1 MIKEQMQDGLW
12 RQNAGLVQLLGLCP
26 TLAVTVNIT
35 NGFAL
40 GVATIF
46 VMMLSNISI
55 SPIRN
60 YVPESARVPIFI
72 LVIAGLVTIVD
83 LSINALS
90 KPLYDALGIFIPLIV
105 TNCAI
110 LGRAEAF
117 ASKQPVGL
125 AALDGTMMGLGF
137 LFVLLTLGGLR
148 ELLGQGTLFADMH
161 LLFGPM
167 AHNWTIVPF
176 GENYSFLIAVLPPGA
191 FLVMGFLMAIKNA
204 IDWQIKLRADAA
216 KPEPIK
222 GAKRIRTTGNIS

>member
-1 MIKEQMQDGLW
+1 MIKEQIKDGLW
-12 RQNAGLVQLLGLCP
+12 KQNAGLVQLLGLCP

-35 NGFAL
+35 NGVAL

-105 TNCAI
+105 TNCIVLA
-110 LGRAEAF
+110 RVEAF
-117 ASKQPVGL
+117 ASKNSTLPSL
-125 AALDGTMMGLGF
+125 YDGFFMGLG
-137 LFVLLTLGGLR
+137 LTLVLIILGAVR
-148 ELLGQGTLFADMH
+148 EIVGNGTLFQNLH
-161 LLFGPM
+161 
-167 AHNWTIVPF
+167 
-176 GENYSFLIAVLPPGA
+176 FLIGDKYEFLTIQLFDSSDGFLLAALPPGA
-191 FLVMGFLMAIKNA
+191 FIALSALILFLNLVN
-204 IDWQIKLRADAA
+204 Q
-216 KPEPIK
+216 
-222 GAKRIRTTGNIS
+222 KR

>member
-1 MIKEQMQDGLW
+1 MIKEQIKDGLW
-12 RQNAGLVQLLGLCP
+12 KQNAGLVQLLGLCP

-35 NGFAL
+35 NGVAL

-105 TNCAI
+105 TNCIVLA
-110 LGRAEAF
+110 RVEAF
-117 ASKQPVGL
+117 ASKNSTLPSL
-125 AALDGTMMGLGF
+125 YDGFFMGLG
-137 LFVLLTLGGLR
+137 LTFVLIILGAVR
-148 ELLGQGTLFADMH
+148 EIVGNGTLFQNVH
-161 LLFGPM
+161 
-167 AHNWTIVPF
+167 
-176 GENYSFLIAVLPPGA
+176 FLIGDKYEFLTIQLFDSSDGFLLAALPPGA
-191 FLVMGFLMAIKNA
+191 FIALSALILFLNLVN
-204 IDWQIKLRADAA
+204 Q
-216 KPEPIK
+216 
-222 GAKRIRTTGNIS
+222 KR

>member
-1 MIKEQMQDGLW
+1 MIKEQIKDGLW
-12 RQNAGLVQLLGLCP
+12 KQNAGLVQLLGLCP

-35 NGFAL
+35 NGVAL

-105 TNCAI
+105 TNCIVLA
-110 LGRAEAF
+110 RVEAF
-117 ASKQPVGL
+117 ASKNSTLPSL
-125 AALDGTMMGLGF
+125 YDGFFMGLG
-137 LFVLLTLGGLR
+137 LTFVLIILGAVR
-148 ELLGQGTLFADMH
+148 EIGGNGTLFQNVH
-161 LLFGPM
+161 
-167 AHNWTIVPF
+167 
-176 GENYSFLIAVLPPGA
+176 FLIGDKYEFLTIQLFDSSDGFLLAALPPGA
-191 FLVMGFLMAIKNA
+191 FIALSALILFLNLVN
-204 IDWQIKLRADAA
+204 Q
-216 KPEPIK
+216 
-222 GAKRIRTTGNIS
+222 KR

>member
-1 MIKEQMQDGLW
+1 MIREQLQDGLW
-12 RQNAGLVQLLGLCP
+12 KQNAGLVQLLGLCP

-105 TNCAI
+105 TNCIVLA
-110 LGRAEAF
+110 RVEAF
-117 ASKQPVGL
+117 ASKNPTL
-125 AALDGTMMGLGF
+125 PSLYDGFFMGLG
-137 LFVLLTLGGLR
+137 LTFVLIILGAVR
-148 ELLGQGTLFADMH
+148 EIVGNGTLFQNLH
-161 LLFGPM
+161 
-167 AHNWTIVPF
+167 
-176 GENYSFLIAVLPPGA
+176 FLIGDKYEFLTIQLFDSSDGFLLAALPPGA
-191 FLVMGFLMAIKNA
+191 FIALSVLILFLNLVN
-204 IDWQIKLRADAA
+204 Q
-216 KPEPIK
+216 
-222 GAKRIRTTGNIS
+222 KR

>member
-1 MIKEQMQDGLW
+1 MIKEQIQDGLW

-105 TNCAI
+105 TNCIVLA
-110 LGRAEAF
+110 RVEAF
-117 ASKQPVGL
+117 ASKNTTLPSL
-125 AALDGTMMGLGF
+125 YDGFFMGLG
-137 LFVLLTLGGLR
+137 LTFVLIILGAVR
-148 ELLGQGTLFADMH
+148 EIVGNGTLFQNLH
-161 LLFGPM
+161 
-167 AHNWTIVPF
+167 
-176 GENYSFLIAVLPPGA
+176 FLIGEKYQFLTIQLFDSSDGFLLAALPPGA
-191 FLVMGFLMAIKNA
+191 FIALSALIVFLNLVNQK
-204 IDWQIKLRADAA
+204 K
-216 KPEPIK
+216 
-222 GAKRIRTTGNIS
+222 

>member
-1 MIKEQMQDGLW
+1 MIKEQIQDGLW

-72 LVIAGLVTIVD
+72 LVIASLVTIVD

-105 TNCAI
+105 TNCIVLA
-110 LGRAEAF
+110 RVEAF
-117 ASKQPVGL
+117 ASKNSTLPSL
-125 AALDGTMMGLGF
+125 YDGFFMGLG
-137 LFVLLTLGGLR
+137 LTFVLIILGAVR
-148 ELLGQGTLFADMH
+148 EIVGNGTLFQNLH
-161 LLFGPM
+161 
-167 AHNWTIVPF
+167 
-176 GENYSFLIAVLPPGA
+176 FLIGEKYQFLTIQLFDSSDGFLLAALPPGA
-191 FLVMGFLMAIKNA
+191 FIALSALIVFLNLVNQK
-204 IDWQIKLRADAA
+204 K
-216 KPEPIK
+216 
-222 GAKRIRTTGNIS
+222 

>member
-1 MIKEQMQDGLW
+1 MIKEQIKDGLW
-12 RQNAGLVQLLGLCP
+12 KQNAGLVQLLGLCP

-105 TNCAI
+105 TNCIVLA
-110 LGRAEAF
+110 RVEAF
-117 ASKQPVGL
+117 ASKNTTLPSL
-125 AALDGTMMGLGF
+125 YDGFFMGLG
-137 LFVLLTLGGLR
+137 LTFVLIILGAVR
-148 ELLGQGTLFADMH
+148 EIVGNGTLFQNVH
-161 LLFGPM
+161 
-167 AHNWTIVPF
+167 
-176 GENYSFLIAVLPPGA
+176 FLIGDKYEFLTIQLFDSSDGFLLAALPPGA
-191 FLVMGFLMAIKNA
+191 FIALSALILFLNLVN
-204 IDWQIKLRADAA
+204 Q
-216 KPEPIK
+216 
-222 GAKRIRTTGNIS
+222 KR

>member
-1 MIKEQMQDGLW
+1 MIREQVKDGLW
-12 RQNAGLVQLLGLCP
+12 KQNAGLVQLLGLCP

-35 NGFAL
+35 NGVAL

-105 TNCAI
+105 TNCIVLA
-110 LGRAEAF
+110 RVEAF
-117 ASKQPVGL
+117 ASKNSTLPSL
-125 AALDGTMMGLGF
+125 YDGFFMGLG
-137 LFVLLTLGGLR
+137 LTFVLIILGAVR
-148 ELLGQGTLFADMH
+148 EIVGNGTLFQNVH
-161 LLFGPM
+161 
-167 AHNWTIVPF
+167 
-176 GENYSFLIAVLPPGA
+176 FLIGDKYEFLTIQLFDSSDGFLLAALPPGA
-191 FLVMGFLMAIKNA
+191 FIALSALILFLNLVN
-204 IDWQIKLRADAA
+204 Q
-216 KPEPIK
+216 
-222 GAKRIRTTGNIS
+222 KR

>member
-1 MIKEQMQDGLW
+1 MIREQLQDGLW
-12 RQNAGLVQLLGLCP
+12 KQNAGLVQLLGLCP

-35 NGFAL
+35 NGVAL

-105 TNCAI
+105 TNCIVLA
-110 LGRAEAF
+110 RVEAF
-117 ASKQPVGL
+117 ASKNSTLPSL
-125 AALDGTMMGLGF
+125 YDGFFMGLG
-137 LFVLLTLGGLR
+137 LTFVLIILGAVR
-148 ELLGQGTLFADMH
+148 EIVGNGTLFQNLH
-161 LLFGPM
+161 
-167 AHNWTIVPF
+167 
-176 GENYSFLIAVLPPGA
+176 FLIGDKYEFLTIQLFDSSDGFLLAALPPGA
-191 FLVMGFLMAIKNA
+191 FIALSALILFLNLIN
-204 IDWQIKLRADAA
+204 Q
-216 KPEPIK
+216 
-222 GAKRIRTTGNIS
+222 KR

>member
-1 MIKEQMQDGLW
+1 MIKEQIQDGLW

-46 VMMLSNISI
+46 VMILSNISI

-105 TNCAI
+105 TNCIVLA
-110 LGRAEAF
+110 RVEAF
-117 ASKQPVGL
+117 ASKNSTLPSL
-125 AALDGTMMGLGF
+125 YDGFFMGLG
-137 LFVLLTLGGLR
+137 LTFVLIILGAVR
-148 ELLGQGTLFADMH
+148 EIVGNGTLFQNLH
-161 LLFGPM
+161 
-167 AHNWTIVPF
+167 
-176 GENYSFLIAVLPPGA
+176 FLIGEKYQFLTIQLFDSSDGFLLAALPPGA
-191 FLVMGFLMAIKNA
+191 FIALSALIVFLNLVNQK
-204 IDWQIKLRADAA
+204 K
-216 KPEPIK
+216 
-222 GAKRIRTTGNIS
+222 

>member
-1 MIKEQMQDGLW
+1 MIKEQIQDGLW

-105 TNCAI
+105 TNCIVLA
-110 LGRAEAF
+110 RVEAF
-117 ASKQPVGL
+117 ASKNSTLPSL
-125 AALDGTMMGLGF
+125 YDGFFMGLG
-137 LFVLLTLGGLR
+137 LTFVLIILGAVR
-148 ELLGQGTLFADMH
+148 EIVGNGTLFQNLH
-161 LLFGPM
+161 
-167 AHNWTIVPF
+167 
-176 GENYSFLIAVLPPGA
+176 FLIGEKYQFLTIQLFDSSDGFLLAALPPGA
-191 FLVMGFLMAIKNA
+191 FIALSALIVFLNLANQK
-204 IDWQIKLRADAA
+204 K
-216 KPEPIK
+216 
-222 GAKRIRTTGNIS
+222 

>member
-1 MIKEQMQDGLW
+1 MIKEQVKDGLW
-12 RQNAGLVQLLGLCP
+12 KQNAGLVQLLGLCP

-35 NGFAL
+35 NGVAL

-105 TNCAI
+105 TNCIVLA
-110 LGRAEAF
+110 RVEAF
-117 ASKQPVGL
+117 ASKNSTLPSL
-125 AALDGTMMGLGF
+125 YDGFFMGLG
-137 LFVLLTLGGLR
+137 LTFVLIILGAVR
-148 ELLGQGTLFADMH
+148 EIVGNGTLFQNIH
-161 LLFGPM
+161 
-167 AHNWTIVPF
+167 
-176 GENYSFLIAVLPPGA
+176 FLIGDKYEFLTIQLFDSSDGFLLAALPPGA
-191 FLVMGFLMAIKNA
+191 FIALSALILFLNLVN
-204 IDWQIKLRADAA
+204 Q
-216 KPEPIK
+216 
-222 GAKRIRTTGNIS
+222 KR

>member
-1 MIKEQMQDGLW
+1 MIREQIKDGLW
-12 RQNAGLVQLLGLCP
+12 KQNAGLVQLLGLCP

-35 NGFAL
+35 NGVAL

-105 TNCAI
+105 TNCIVLA
-110 LGRAEAF
+110 RVEAF
-117 ASKQPVGL
+117 ASKNSTLPSL
-125 AALDGTMMGLGF
+125 YDGFFMGLG
-137 LFVLLTLGGLR
+137 LTFVLIILGAVR
-148 ELLGQGTLFADMH
+148 EIVGNGTLFQNVH
-161 LLFGPM
+161 
-167 AHNWTIVPF
+167 
-176 GENYSFLIAVLPPGA
+176 FLIGDKYEFLTIQLFDSSDGFLLAALPPGA
-191 FLVMGFLMAIKNA
+191 FIALSALILFLNLIN
-204 IDWQIKLRADAA
+204 Q
-216 KPEPIK
+216 
-222 GAKRIRTTGNIS
+222 KR

>member
-1 MIKEQMQDGLW
+1 MIKEQVKDGLW
-12 RQNAGLVQLLGLCP
+12 KQNAGLVQLLGLCP

-35 NGFAL
+35 NGVAL

-105 TNCAI
+105 TNCIVLA
-110 LGRAEAF
+110 RVEAF
-117 ASKQPVGL
+117 ASKNATLPSL
-125 AALDGTMMGLGF
+125 YDGFFMGLG
-137 LFVLLTLGGLR
+137 LTFVLIILGAVR
-148 ELLGQGTLFADMH
+148 EIVGNGTLFQNVH
-161 LLFGPM
+161 
-167 AHNWTIVPF
+167 
-176 GENYSFLIAVLPPGA
+176 FLIGDKYQFLTVQLFDSSDGFLLAALPPGA
-191 FLVMGFLMAIKNA
+191 FIALSALILFLNLVN
-204 IDWQIKLRADAA
+204 Q
-216 KPEPIK
+216 
-222 GAKRIRTTGNIS
+222 KR

>member
-1 MIKEQMQDGLW
+1 MIKEQIQDGLW

-46 VMMLSNISI
+46 VMILSNISI

-105 TNCAI
+105 TNCIVLA
-110 LGRAEAF
+110 RVEAF
-117 ASKQPVGL
+117 ASKNSTLPSL
-125 AALDGTMMGLGF
+125 YDGFFMGLG
-137 LFVLLTLGGLR
+137 LTFVLIILGAVR
-148 ELLGQGTLFADMH
+148 EIVGNGTLFQNLH
-161 LLFGPM
+161 
-167 AHNWTIVPF
+167 
-176 GENYSFLIAVLPPGA
+176 FLIGEKYQFLTIQLFDSSDGFLLAALPPGA
-191 FLVMGFLMAIKNA
+191 FIALSALIVFLNLANQK
-204 IDWQIKLRADAA
+204 K
-216 KPEPIK
+216 
-222 GAKRIRTTGNIS
+222 

>member
-1 MIKEQMQDGLW
+1 MIKEQIKDGLW
-12 RQNAGLVQLLGLCP
+12 KQNAGLVQLLGLCP

-105 TNCAI
+105 TNCIVLA
-110 LGRAEAF
+110 RVEAF
-117 ASKQPVGL
+117 ASKNTTLPSL
-125 AALDGTMMGLGF
+125 YDGFFMGLG
-137 LFVLLTLGGLR
+137 LTFVLIILGAVR
-148 ELLGQGTLFADMH
+148 EIVGNGTLFQNLH
-161 LLFGPM
+161 
-167 AHNWTIVPF
+167 
-176 GENYSFLIAVLPPGA
+176 FLIGDKYEFLTIQLFDSSDGFLLAALPPGA
-191 FLVMGFLMAIKNA
+191 FIALSALILFLNLVN
-204 IDWQIKLRADAA
+204 Q
-216 KPEPIK
+216 
-222 GAKRIRTTGNIS
+222 KR

>member
-1 MIKEQMQDGLW
+1 MIREQLQDGLW
-12 RQNAGLVQLLGLCP
+12 KQNAGLVQLLGLCP

-35 NGFAL
+35 NGVAL

-105 TNCAI
+105 TNCIVLA
-110 LGRAEAF
+110 RVEAF
-117 ASKQPVGL
+117 ASKNSTLPSL
-125 AALDGTMMGLGF
+125 YDGFFMGLG
-137 LFVLLTLGGLR
+137 LTFVLIILGAVR
-148 ELLGQGTLFADMH
+148 EIVGNGTLFQNLH
-161 LLFGPM
+161 
-167 AHNWTIVPF
+167 
-176 GENYSFLIAVLPPGA
+176 FLIGDKYEFLTIQLFDSSDGFLLAARPPGA
-191 FLVMGFLMAIKNA
+191 FIALSALILFLNLVN
-204 IDWQIKLRADAA
+204 Q
-216 KPEPIK
+216 
-222 GAKRIRTTGNIS
+222 KR

>member
-105 TNCAI
+105 TNCIVLA
-110 LGRAEAF
+110 RVEAF
-117 ASKQPVGL
+117 ASKNSTLPSL
-125 AALDGTMMGLGF
+125 YDGFFMGLG
-137 LFVLLTLGGLR
+137 LTFVLIILGAVR
-148 ELLGQGTLFADMH
+148 EIVGNGTLFQNLH
-161 LLFGPM
+161 
-167 AHNWTIVPF
+167 
-176 GENYSFLIAVLPPGA
+176 FLIGEKYQFLTIQLFDSSDGFLLAALPPGA
-191 FLVMGFLMAIKNA
+191 FIALSALIVFLNLVNQK
-204 IDWQIKLRADAA
+204 K
-216 KPEPIK
+216 
-222 GAKRIRTTGNIS
+222 

>member
-1 MIKEQMQDGLW
+1 MIREQIKDGLW
-12 RQNAGLVQLLGLCP
+12 KQNAGLVQLLGLCP

-35 NGFAL
+35 NGVAL

-105 TNCAI
+105 TNCIVLA
-110 LGRAEAF
+110 RVEAF
-117 ASKQPVGL
+117 ASKNATLPSLYDGFFMGIGL
-125 AALDGTMMGLGF
+125 T
-137 LFVLLTLGGLR
+137 FVLIILGAVR
-148 ELLGQGTLFADMH
+148 EIVGNGTLFQNVH
-161 LLFGPM
+161 
-167 AHNWTIVPF
+167 
-176 GENYSFLIAVLPPGA
+176 FLIGDKYEFLTIQLFDSSDGFLLAALPPGA
-191 FLVMGFLMAIKNA
+191 FIALSALILFLNLVN
-204 IDWQIKLRADAA
+204 Q
-216 KPEPIK
+216 
-222 GAKRIRTTGNIS
+222 KR

>member
-1 MIKEQMQDGLW
+1 MIKEQIKDGLW
-12 RQNAGLVQLLGLCP
+12 KQNAGLVQLLGLCP

-35 NGFAL
+35 NGVAL

-105 TNCAI
+105 TNCIVLA
-110 LGRAEAF
+110 RVEAF
-117 ASKQPVGL
+117 ASKNSTIPSL
-125 AALDGTMMGLGF
+125 YDGFFMGLG
-137 LFVLLTLGGLR
+137 LTFVLIILGAVR
-148 ELLGQGTLFADMH
+148 EIVGNGTLFQNVH
-161 LLFGPM
+161 
-167 AHNWTIVPF
+167 
-176 GENYSFLIAVLPPGA
+176 FLIGDKYEFLTIQLFDSSDGFLLAALPPGA
-191 FLVMGFLMAIKNA
+191 FIALSALILFLNMVN
-204 IDWQIKLRADAA
+204 Q
-216 KPEPIK
+216 
-222 GAKRIRTTGNIS
+222 KR

>member
-1 MIKEQMQDGLW
+1 MIREQIKDGLW
-12 RQNAGLVQLLGLCP
+12 KQNAGLVQLLGLCP

-35 NGFAL
+35 NGVAL

-105 TNCAI
+105 TNCIVLA
-110 LGRAEAF
+110 RVEAF
-117 ASKQPVGL
+117 ASKNSTLPSL
-125 AALDGTMMGLGF
+125 YDGFFMGLG
-137 LFVLLTLGGLR
+137 LTFVLIILGAVR
-148 ELLGQGTLFADMH
+148 EIVGNGTLFQNVH
-161 LLFGPM
+161 
-167 AHNWTIVPF
+167 
-176 GENYSFLIAVLPPGA
+176 FLIGDKYEFLTIQLFDSSDGFLLAALPPGA
-191 FLVMGFLMAIKNA
+191 FIALSALILFLNLVN
-204 IDWQIKLRADAA
+204 Q
-216 KPEPIK
+216 
-222 GAKRIRTTGNIS
+222 KR

>member
-1 MIKEQMQDGLW
+1 MIKEQIKDGLW
-12 RQNAGLVQLLGLCP
+12 KQNAGLVQLLGLCP

-35 NGFAL
+35 NGVAL

-105 TNCAI
+105 TNCIVLA
-110 LGRAEAF
+110 RVEAF
-117 ASKQPVGL
+117 ASKNSTLPSL
-125 AALDGTMMGLGF
+125 YDGFFMGLG
-137 LFVLLTLGGLR
+137 LTFVLIILGAVR
-148 ELLGQGTLFADMH
+148 EIVGNGTLFQNVH
-161 LLFGPM
+161 
-167 AHNWTIVPF
+167 
-176 GENYSFLIAVLPPGA
+176 FLIGDKYEFLTIQLFDSSDGFLLAALPPGA
-191 FLVMGFLMAIKNA
+191 FIALSALILFLNLVNK
-204 IDWQIKLRADAA
+204 
-216 KPEPIK
+216 
-222 GAKRIRTTGNIS
+222 KR

>member
-1 MIKEQMQDGLW
+1 MIREQLQDGLW
-12 RQNAGLVQLLGLCP
+12 KQNAGLVQLLGLCP

-35 NGFAL
+35 NGVAL

-105 TNCAI
+105 TNCIVLA
-110 LGRAEAF
+110 RVEAF
-117 ASKQPVGL
+117 ASKNSTLPSL
-125 AALDGTMMGLGF
+125 YDGFFMGLG
-137 LFVLLTLGGLR
+137 LTFVLIILGAAR
-148 ELLGQGTLFADMH
+148 EIIGNGTLFQNVH
-161 LLFGPM
+161 
-167 AHNWTIVPF
+167 
-176 GENYSFLIAVLPPGA
+176 FLIGDKYEFLTIQLFDSSDGFLLAALPPGA
-191 FLVMGFLMAIKNA
+191 FIALSALILFLNLVN
-204 IDWQIKLRADAA
+204 Q
-216 KPEPIK
+216 
-222 GAKRIRTTGNIS
+222 KR

>member
-1 MIKEQMQDGLW
+1 MIREQVKDGLW
-12 RQNAGLVQLLGLCP
+12 KQNAGLVQLLGLCP

-35 NGFAL
+35 NGLAL

-105 TNCAI
+105 TNCIVLA
-110 LGRAEAF
+110 RVEAF
-117 ASKQPVGL
+117 ASKNSTLPSL
-125 AALDGTMMGLGF
+125 YDGFFMGLG
-137 LFVLLTLGGLR
+137 LTFVLIILGAVR
-148 ELLGQGTLFADMH
+148 EIVGNGTLFQNLH
-161 LLFGPM
+161 
-167 AHNWTIVPF
+167 
-176 GENYSFLIAVLPPGA
+176 FLIGDKYEFFTIQLFDSSNGFLLAALPPGA
-191 FLVMGFLMAIKNA
+191 FIALSALILFLNLVNQK
-204 IDWQIKLRADAA
+204 K
-216 KPEPIK
+216 
-222 GAKRIRTTGNIS
+222 ISSKEL

>member
-1 MIKEQMQDGLW
+1 MIKEQIQDGLW

-60 YVPESARVPIFI
+60 YVSESARVPIFI

-105 TNCAI
+105 TNCIVLA
-110 LGRAEAF
+110 RVEAF
-117 ASKQPVGL
+117 ASKNSTLPSL
-125 AALDGTMMGLGF
+125 YDGFFMGLG
-137 LFVLLTLGGLR
+137 LTFVLIILGAVR
-148 ELLGQGTLFADMH
+148 EIVGNGTLFQNLH
-161 LLFGPM
+161 
-167 AHNWTIVPF
+167 
-176 GENYSFLIAVLPPGA
+176 FLIGEKYQFLTIQLFDSSDGFLLAALPPGA
-191 FLVMGFLMAIKNA
+191 FIALSALIVFLNLVNQK
-204 IDWQIKLRADAA
+204 K
-216 KPEPIK
+216 
-222 GAKRIRTTGNIS
+222 

>member
-1 MIKEQMQDGLW
+1 MIKEQIKDGLW
-12 RQNAGLVQLLGLCP
+12 KQNAGLVQLLGLCP

-35 NGFAL
+35 NGVAL

-105 TNCAI
+105 TNCIVLA
-110 LGRAEAF
+110 RVEAF
-117 ASKQPVGL
+117 ASKNATLPSFY
-125 AALDGTMMGLGF
+125 DGFFMGLG
-137 LFVLLTLGGLR
+137 LTFVLIILGAVR
-148 ELLGQGTLFADMH
+148 EIVGNGTLFQNVH
-161 LLFGPM
+161 
-167 AHNWTIVPF
+167 
-176 GENYSFLIAVLPPGA
+176 FLIGDKYEFLTIQLFDSSDGFLLAALPPGA
-191 FLVMGFLMAIKNA
+191 FIALSALILFLNLVN
-204 IDWQIKLRADAA
+204 Q
-216 KPEPIK
+216 
-222 GAKRIRTTGNIS
+222 KR

>member
-1 MIKEQMQDGLW
+1 MIREQIKDGLW
-12 RQNAGLVQLLGLCP
+12 KQNAGLVQLLGLCP

-35 NGFAL
+35 NGVAL

-105 TNCAI
+105 TNCIVLA
-110 LGRAEAF
+110 RVEAF
-117 ASKQPVGL
+117 ASKNSTLPSFY
-125 AALDGTMMGLGF
+125 DGFFMGLG
-137 LFVLLTLGGLR
+137 LTFVLIILGAVR
-148 ELLGQGTLFADMH
+148 EIVGNGTLFQNVH
-161 LLFGPM
+161 
-167 AHNWTIVPF
+167 
-176 GENYSFLIAVLPPGA
+176 FLIGDKYEFLTIQLFDSSDGFLLAALPPGA
-191 FLVMGFLMAIKNA
+191 FIALSALILFLNLVN
-204 IDWQIKLRADAA
+204 Q
-216 KPEPIK
+216 
-222 GAKRIRTTGNIS
+222 KR

>member
-1 MIKEQMQDGLW
+1 MIKDQIHDGLW

-26 TLAVTVNIT
+26 TLAVTVNVT

-46 VMMLSNISI
+46 VMMISNISI

-105 TNCAI
+105 TNCIVLA
-110 LGRAEAF
+110 RVEAF
-117 ASKQPVGL
+117 ASKNSTLPSL
-125 AALDGTMMGLGF
+125 YDGFFMGLG
-137 LFVLLTLGGLR
+137 LTFVLIILGATR
-148 ELLGQGTLFADMH
+148 EIIGNGTLFQNLH
-161 LLFGPM
+161 
-167 AHNWTIVPF
+167 
-176 GENYSFLIAVLPPGA
+176 FLIGDKYQSLTIQFFDSSDGFLLAALPPGA
-191 FLVMGFLMAIKNA
+191 FIALSALILFLNLIN
-204 IDWQIKLRADAA
+204 Q
-216 KPEPIK
+216 
-222 GAKRIRTTGNIS
+222 KR

>member
-1 MIKEQMQDGLW
+1 MIKEQIQDGLW

-105 TNCAI
+105 TNCIVLA
-110 LGRAEAF
+110 RVEAF
-117 ASKQPVGL
+117 ASKNSTLPSL
-125 AALDGTMMGLGF
+125 YDGFFMGLG
-137 LFVLLTLGGLR
+137 LTFVLIILGAVR
-148 ELLGQGTLFADMH
+148 EIVGNGTLFQNLH
-161 LLFGPM
+161 
-167 AHNWTIVPF
+167 
-176 GENYSFLIAVLPPGA
+176 FLIGEKYQFLTIQLFDSSDGFLLAALPPGA
-191 FLVMGFLMAIKNA
+191 FIALSALIVFLNLVNQK
-204 IDWQIKLRADAA
+204 K
-216 KPEPIK
+216 
-222 GAKRIRTTGNIS
+222 

>member
-1 MIKEQMQDGLW
+1 MIREQLQDGLW
-12 RQNAGLVQLLGLCP
+12 KQNAGLVQLLGLCP

-35 NGFAL
+35 NGVAL

-105 TNCAI
+105 TNCIVLA
-110 LGRAEAF
+110 RVEAF
-117 ASKQPVGL
+117 ASKNPTL
-125 AALDGTMMGLGF
+125 PSLYDGFFMGLG
-137 LFVLLTLGGLR
+137 LTFVLIILGAVR
-148 ELLGQGTLFADMH
+148 EIVGNGTLFQNVH
-161 LLFGPM
+161 
-167 AHNWTIVPF
+167 
-176 GENYSFLIAVLPPGA
+176 FLIGDKYEFLTIQFFDSSDGFLLAALPPGA
-191 FLVMGFLMAIKNA
+191 FIALSALIFFLNLVN
-204 IDWQIKLRADAA
+204 Q
-216 KPEPIK
+216 
-222 GAKRIRTTGNIS
+222 KR